1 METNGGKLIPLL
13 FMCLVSFAGLSIVY
27 FTLRLGISPMPS
39 NSKAVEAMV
48 RTVSGLL
55 HAADEA
61 SQSGITL
68 HECGAGFGTLAFA
81 LADAFPS
88 TAVVAYE
95 RSWVPLMVSRVRQVI
110 KRRPNLTFEQR
121 DFLSVRFGQADILT
135 CFLFTGGMQRLK
147 NKLFSEASQVKVVS
161 QTFAFRGMAAEQELT
176 LDDFHRTRIYVY
188 SDFNSGSAGPVSS
201 G

>member
-1 METNGGKLIPLL
+1 ML
-13 FMCLVSFAGLSIVY
+13 FMCVVCFAGLSIVY

-55 HAADEA
+55 K
-61 SQSGITL
+61 QSGITL
-68 HECGAGFGTLAFA
+68 HECGSGFGTLAFA
-81 LADAFPS
+81 LADAFPRTS
-88 TAVVAYE
+88 VVAYE
-95 RSWVPLMVSRVRQVI
+95 LSWVPFMVSRVRQVI
-110 KRRPNLTFEQR
+110 KRRPNLTFKQK
-121 DFLSVRFGQADILT
+121 DFLSVRFIQDDILT
-135 CFLFTGGMQRLK
+135 CYLFMGGMKQLR
-147 NKLFSEASQVKVVS
+147 NKLTAESSRVKVVS
-161 QTFAFRGMAAEQELT
+161 QTFAFRGMAADHEMT